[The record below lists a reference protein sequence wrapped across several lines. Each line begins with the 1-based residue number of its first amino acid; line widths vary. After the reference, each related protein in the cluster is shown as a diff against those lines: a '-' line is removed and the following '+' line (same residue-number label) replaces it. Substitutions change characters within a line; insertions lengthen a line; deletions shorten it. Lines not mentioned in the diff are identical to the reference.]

1 MAKKKLRKW
10 PHQWLCESAE
20 RKAAKLPLLG
30 TRQYAL
36 GTKDFTPLNDQC
48 LVLSPYCLVLS
59 FFFLFNKPFDLGN
72 RFG

>member
-30 TRQYAL
+30 T
-36 GTKDFTPLNDQC
+36 KDFTPLNDQC
-48 LVLSPYCLVLS
+48 LLLSP
-59 FFFLFNKPFDLGN
+59 
-72 RFG
+72 

>member
-30 TRQYAL
+30 TRHQELYTSERPVPSA
-36 GTKDFTPLNDQC
+36 
-48 LVLSPYCLVLS
+48 
-59 FFFLFNKPFDLGN
+59 
-72 RFG
+72 

>member
-36 GTKDFTPLNDQC
+36 GTKNFAPLNDQC
-48 LVLSPYCLVLS
+48 LVLSP
-59 FFFLFNKPFDLGN
+59 
-72 RFG
+72 

>member
-20 RKAAKLPLLG
+20 RKAAKLPL
-30 TRQYAL
+30 L